1 MHFKVSRLLEK
12 PMKMYYFFYSIGP
25 DLMILSN
32 CQALKIIPWA
42 YNLTPLIPQSL

>member
-1 MHFKVSRLLEK
+1 
-12 PMKMYYFFYSIGP
+12 MKMYYFFYSIGP